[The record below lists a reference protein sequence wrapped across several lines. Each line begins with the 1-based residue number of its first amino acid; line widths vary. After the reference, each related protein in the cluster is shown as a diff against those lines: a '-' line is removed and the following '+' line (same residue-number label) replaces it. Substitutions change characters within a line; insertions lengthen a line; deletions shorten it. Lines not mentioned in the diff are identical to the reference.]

1 MAPEYTIN
9 VERCG
14 VEALGHSRDFL
25 RHHEQKHRIGIDK
38 ATYQPWAGD
47 TVDLRPAACYPDG
60 AALVV
65 PRRQLIGANEDFVG
79 FSPRFK
85 AAFERL
91 GSDALLPQPCGSPF
105 AQLLSALA
113 DDNDALAPI
122 LRRPTADGTM
132 IPPSRT
138 WQ

>member
-1 MAPEYTIN
+1 MGRRYGRPSA
-9 VERCG
+9 
-14 VEALGHSRDFL
+14 AA
-25 RHHEQKHRIGIDK
+25 RH
-38 ATYQPWAGD
+38 
-47 TVDLRPAACYPDG
+47 PDG

-91 GSDALLPQPCGSPF
+91 GSDALVPQPCGSPF
-105 AQLLSALA
+105 AQFLSALA

-122 LRRPTADGTM
+122 FRRPTADGTM
-132 IPPSRT
+132 VPSKRS
-138 WQ
+138 WD